1 MKLVIVRHG
10 DPDYAKDHLT
20 EKGKREVE
28 LLADRLVKNPAK
40 AYYVSPLG
48 RARATAAPTLKRLER
63 EEVILPWMRE
73 FSPQVIRYDHE
84 KPTYTWDM
92 YPAYW
97 TADERYFDRHRWYD
111 TEVMRSGNVEQ
122 EYKWVTGGLDELLAK
137 HGYVRE
143 GEYYRAVE
151 SNTDTI
157 VLFCHF
163 GVEAVFLSHL
173 MGVSPVPLWHG
184 TCALPTSVTTLVTEE
199 REEGIAFFRMLTFGD
214 VSHLTEHGEEP
225 AFAARFCEVY
235 SDFSQRH

>member
-10 DPDYAKDHLT
+10 DPDYSIDNLT

-40 AYYVSPLG
+40 AYYVSPRG
-48 RARATAAPTLKRLER
+48 RARATAAPTLKRLGR
-63 EEVILPWMRE
+63 EEVILPWLRE
-73 FSPQVIRYDHE
+73 FAPRVTRYDRE
-84 KPTYTWDM
+84 QPTHAWDM

-97 TADERYFDRHRWYD
+97 TADERYFDRHQWYD

-122 EYKWVTGGLDELLAK
+122 EYKWVTEGLDELLAK
-137 HGYVRE
+137 HGYVRD

-151 SNTDTI
+151 PNTDTI

-163 GVEAVFLSHL
+163 GVETVFLSHL

-184 TCALPTSVTTLVTEE
+184 MCALPTSVTTLVTEE
-199 REEGIAFFRMLTFGD
+199 RQEGIASFRMLTFGD
-214 VSHLTEHGEEP
+214 VSHLTEYGEEP
-225 AFAARFCEVY
+225 AFSARFCEVY